1 MFKSLSFSL
10 SSVYCMFTL
19 PGGRQADNHV
29 NIYKTRF
36 GCLNGELHCLYFE
49 AHAECTYLWLIYEL
63 RWVL

>member
-1 MFKSLSFSL
+1 
-10 SSVYCMFTL
+10 MFTL

-29 NIYKTRF
+29 NIYKTQF